1 MIPDTELFQRYIRP
15 LAPLPTGV
23 TPDLTGLRPFAALL
37 CDVYGTLLISAAGD
51 IGQGQPCL
59 PPAALA
65 ELLRRHGIDR
75 TPERLMDDLHHAIA
89 RRHAE
94 DRRRGVDWPDVD
106 IVRIW
111 QEVLGEANASRAA
124 AFALAYELIVNPV
137 YPMPGLPDLLAHH
150 RRRQTRM
157 GIISNAQFFTPWQL
171 VHFLGAP
178 LDTLGF
184 APRLLLYSWQC
195 GHAKPSDM
203 MFVRA
208 SAVLDAMGIPA
219 ESVLYVGNDMRNDI
233 LPAKR
238 VGFQTAL
245 FAGDRRSLRFR
256 SDDADCQGLRADLVV
271 TDLRQLIV

>member
-1 MIPDTELFQRYIRP
+1 MSDTELFQRYIRP

-23 TPDLTGLRPFAALL
+23 TPDLAGLRPFAALL

-51 IGQGQPCL
+51 IGQGQPFL
-59 PPAALA
+59 PSAALS

-94 DRRRGVDWPDVD
+94 DRRRGVDWPEVD
-106 IVRIW
+106 MVRIW
-111 QEVLGEANASRAA
+111 QEVLGETNASRAA

-171 VHFLGAP
+171 VYFLGAP
-178 LDTLGF
+178 LDALGF
-184 APRLLLYSWQC
+184 DSRLLFYSWQW
-195 GHAKPSDM
+195 GRAKPSDM
-203 MFVRA
+203 MFARA
-208 SAVLDAMGIPA
+208 NAVLGAMGVPA

-245 FAGDRRSLRFR
+245 FAGDRRSLRLR
-256 SDDADCQGLRADLVV
+256 SDDADCRGLRADLVV